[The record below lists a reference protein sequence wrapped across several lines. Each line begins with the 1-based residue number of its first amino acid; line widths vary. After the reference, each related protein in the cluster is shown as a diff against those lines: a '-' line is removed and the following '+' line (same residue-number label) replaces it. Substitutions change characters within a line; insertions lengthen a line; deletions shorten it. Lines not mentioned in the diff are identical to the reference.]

1 MRLLGDFIFL
11 RQNPTYKKSIKNKQT
26 TFIQISYTLRKHK
39 KVNKQLLF
47 IKSKKK
53 QQISFFLDT
62 FMKKQKN
69 NRLFFLRCF

>member
-47 IKSKKK
+47 IKSKKTTNK
-53 QQISFFLDT
+53 LLSRHFYEEA
-62 FMKKQKN
+62 KK
-69 NRLFFLRCF
+69 